1 MADAL
6 TVTVI
11 REPSNAETT
20 MGSLYLNGVW
30 HCWTLE
36 DAMRPTKVYGQ
47 TAIPLGRY
55 RMRMTYSARFQRVL
69 PELFDVPE
77 FSYVRI
83 HAGNTIEDSEGCILV
98 GAARGDRRILR
109 SREALDILVPRLSA
123 APSLWLEVKTV

>member
-1 MADAL
+1 VADAL

-11 REPSNAETT
+11 REPSHAETT

-36 DAMRPTKVYGQ
+36 DAMRPTKIHGQ